1 MIVVFNKHCDP
12 DYSWCDEV
20 VNVMRPNVLGNPFP
34 IAGRNTRDFVIK
46 NYAEF
51 LRLQMMEDT
60 PQRREIE
67 RLRALHAAGKN
78 IGLLCC
84 CSPLAC
90 HADVIKGFAM
100 QPPSDEPKLPRM
112 K

>member
-1 MIVVFNKHCDP
+1 MSVIVFNKHQECDT
-12 DYSWCDEV
+12 SWCDEV

-34 IAGRNTRDFVIK
+34 IGGRNTREFVIG
-46 NYAEF
+46 NCAEF
-51 LRLQMMEDT
+51 LRQKMGEDT

-84 CSPLAC
+84 CTPLSC
-90 HADVIKGFAM
+90 HADVIK
-100 QPPSDEPKLPRM
+100 KLIVQ
-112 K
+112 